1 MIVCTRTYVARVR
14 FGIRVRVR
22 DSGIFEKGGYRCSGT
37 RQLKNYYLYFLYI
50 FTIKIFLKNTLL
62 CLDPHKKKKKKASFG
77 FSGHIQGRF
86 WPISAVSGMFWPFLA
101 CFDRIGRQPIRPD
114 MDDMAQFW
122 PNQPGSAWIKPR
134 RHESSRVSESEKKK
148 IQTQTNA
155 RATVSDAA
163 SSVGPRLTRVRHL
176 WCRVRAF

>member
-62 CLDPHKKKKKKASFG
+62 CLDSPKKKKRIRQVSAFL
-77 FSGHIQGRF
+77 
-86 WPISAVSGMFWPFLA
+86 AVSGMFWPFPA
-101 CFDRIGRQPIRPD
+101 YFGRIGRRPIQPD

-122 PNQPGSAWIKPR
+122 PNQPGLAWIEPR
-134 RHESSRVSESEKKK
+134 RHESSRVSANPRKKK
-148 IQTQTNA
+148 KKKRKCGPTHGQPHRTPRPASGRVWRGCGTSG
-155 RATVSDAA
+155 AT
-163 SSVGPRLTRVRHL
+163 SVLSRQD
-176 WCRVRAF
+176 